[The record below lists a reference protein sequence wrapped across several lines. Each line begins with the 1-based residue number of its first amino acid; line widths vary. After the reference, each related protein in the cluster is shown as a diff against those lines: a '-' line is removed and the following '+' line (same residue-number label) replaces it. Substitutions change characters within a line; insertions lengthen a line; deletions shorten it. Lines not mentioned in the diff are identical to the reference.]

1 MIIDFNKINSG
12 QPFDPTLYYTKTE
25 IDAEVARLET
35 EIENID
41 LSDYYTSAQTNTQ
54 IQNAVADFVTSGQV
68 ETQIT
73 SKGYAVESAVT
84 AAITSIENELSEAE
98 RVTSESL
105 NELDERIDNIDIPDV
120 SNFVT
125 SAQVATQIDEAIADI
140 DLTDY
145 YTKTETDA
153 KVKAVDDRLSVKDEV
168 ISTALNELHDE
179 IENIDIPDVS
189 NFVTSGQVQT
199 QIDEAIA
206 DIDLTDYYTKTETD
220 TKIKAVAD
228 ELSEAEQVT
237 STALLDLNAHIDEVE
252 TVTSNAYNT
261 LNTTKVSSTDIRTI
275 VKLTQAEYDAL
286 TTKDNNTLYYIIG

>member
-54 IQNAVADFVTSGQV
+54 IQNAVADFVTSGDV

-220 TKIKAVAD
+220 TKIKAVED

-237 STALLDLNAHIDEVE
+237 SNALLDLNTHIDEVE

-286 TTKDNNTLYYIIG
+286 TTKDNNTLYIIG

>member
-145 YTKTETDA
+145 YTKTEMI
-153 KVKAVDDRLSVKDEV
+153 L
-168 ISTALNELHDE
+168 I
-179 IENIDIPDVS
+179 
-189 NFVTSGQVQT
+189 
-199 QIDEAIA
+199 
-206 DIDLTDYYTKTETD
+206 
-220 TKIKAVAD
+220 
-228 ELSEAEQVT
+228 
-237 STALLDLNAHIDEVE
+237 
-252 TVTSNAYNT
+252 
-261 LNTTKVSSTDIRTI
+261 
-275 VKLTQAEYDAL
+275 
-286 TTKDNNTLYYIIG
+286 

>member
-54 IQNAVADFVTSGQV
+54 IQNAVADFVTSAQV

-179 IENIDIPDVS
+179 IENID
-189 NFVTSGQVQT
+189 
-199 QIDEAIA
+199 
-206 DIDLTDYYTKTETD
+206 LTDYYTKTETD

-237 STALLDLNAHIDEVE
+237 STALLDLNTHIDEVE

-286 TTKDNNTLYYIIG
+286 TTKDNNTLYIIG